1 MQSSSSLIFDTFVLS
16 WCIVVKA
23 LQLWQSSIHFD
34 GSPDGLAYNIVYS
47 SILLY
52 ILVYS
57 SIHLYILV
65 YSCIFFLTQANV
77 ITLSTIPESRP
88 VWVKP
93 IGGEKPTECDDDN
106 GGDGDDSDG
115 EEDEVDGNVMDQ
127 SGKAHKSTAT
137 AKRRKKM
144 KAPLRQV

>member
-1 MQSSSSLIFDTFVLS
+1 M
-16 WCIVVKA
+16 VKT
-23 LQLWQSSIHFD
+23 LQLWQNSIHFD
-34 GSPDGLAYNIVYS
+34 GSPDGLVYIIVYSSVLLYILVYS

-57 SIHLYILV
+57 SIHLYILL

-88 VWVKP
+88 VWVKT
-93 IGGEKPTECDDDN
+93 IGGKKPTEYDDDN

-127 SGKAHKSTAT
+127 SGKAHKSTAP